1 MEANTSFAK
10 LKNLR
15 KLAFGKGLI
24 KNSLSLVALIFSTIM
39 KKSLYTLSFIGFLA
53 LSIGFL
59 QSCKNKDPSFAKV
72 YVRSENDQLVEGAK
86 VVIIGDVDNATTTV
100 SYVDTV
106 LTNSSGF
113 AQFNMDEYF
122 AAAGEDNPVGVF
134 DVIIK
139 KGLKYGEAAGF
150 RVRIHNTSVKTV
162 TFQP

>member
-1 MEANTSFAK
+1 
-10 LKNLR
+10 
-15 KLAFGKGLI
+15 
-24 KNSLSLVALIFSTIM
+24 M

-86 VVIIGDVDNATTTV
+86 VIIIGDVGNATATV
-100 SYVDTV
+100 AYVDTL

-134 DVIIK
+134 DVIVK
-139 KGLKYGEAAGF
+139 KGQKYGEAAGF
-150 RVRIHNTSVKTV
+150 RVRVHNTSVKTV
-162 TFQP
+162 TFEP